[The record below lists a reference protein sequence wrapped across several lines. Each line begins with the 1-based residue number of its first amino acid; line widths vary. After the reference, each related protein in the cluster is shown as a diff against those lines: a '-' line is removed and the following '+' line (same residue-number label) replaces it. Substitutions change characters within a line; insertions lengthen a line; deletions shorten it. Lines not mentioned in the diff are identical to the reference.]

1 MDRRVD
7 LRDEIIPI
15 LVFLQAAKS
24 HFRAGDVLLGVFKV
38 LKLLKGQPLAG
49 FKAGL
54 LTDKSI
60 FTPCNALC
68 FVGVCV

>member
-1 MDRRVD
+1 MD
-7 LRDEIIPI
+7 LRDEVIPV
-15 LVFLQAAKS
+15 LVFLQATKS
-24 HFRAGDVLLGVFKV
+24 HFRAGDVLLGVLKV
-38 LKLLKGQPLAG
+38 VKLLKGQLLAG
-49 FKAGL
+49 PKAGP

>member
-7 LRDEIIPI
+7 LRDEIVPI

-24 HFRAGDVLLGVFKV
+24 HFRAGDVFLGVFKV
-38 LKLLKGQPLAG
+38 LKLLKVKPLASL
-49 FKAGL
+49 KVGL